1 MKSGQRVVVMGPTG
15 EPTEIEENTTAL
27 LLGGGLGNAVL
38 FSIARAF
45 REKGSKVI
53 YFAGYKKKEDFYKRE
68 EIEAHTDVVVYSVD
82 AGEPIE
88 AIRPQ
93 DKSFVGNIIQAMVAY
108 AEGQLGDV
116 PLPLNQATRLIAI
129 GSDRMMNAIAQ
140 QRHTTL
146 KPYLHEKHVGVASIN
161 SPMQCMMKAVCAQ
174 CLQRHV
180 DPDTGKESFVFS
192 CVNQDQLMDHVD
204 FSNLNTRLK
213 QNSVLEKVTNAWLTY
228 LVGEYGLGV
237 TAGDKPGR

>member
-1 MKSGQRVVVMGPTG
+1 MGPTG
-15 EPTEIEENTTAL
+15 EPTEIEENTTVL

-38 FSIARAF
+38 FSIAKAYK
-45 REKGSKVI
+45 EKGGNVI
-53 YFAGYKKKEDFYKRE
+53 YFAGYKKKADFYKRE

-93 DKSFVGNIIQAMVAY
+93 DKSFTGNIIQAMIAY
-108 AEGQLGDV
+108 AEGELGETPIRLDA
-116 PLPLNQATRLIAI
+116 ATRLIAI
-129 GSDRMMNAIAQ
+129 GSDRMMNAVAQ
-140 QRHTTL
+140 QRHSTL
-146 KPYLHEKHVGVASIN
+146 KPYLHPNHVGIASIN

-192 CVNQDQLMDHVD
+192 CVNQDQVMDHVD
-204 FSNLNTRLK
+204 FSNLNHRLK
-213 QNSVLEKVTNAWLTY
+213 QNSVAEKLADQWLTY
-228 LVGEYGLGV
+228 LIEKYRLEWV
-237 TAGDKPGR
+237 

>member
-1 MKSGQRVVVMGPTG
+1 
-15 EPTEIEENTTAL
+15 
-27 LLGGGLGNAVL
+27 VL
-38 FSIARAF
+38 FSIAKAF
-45 REKGSKVI
+45 KDQGGKVI

-68 EIEAHTDVVVYSVD
+68 EIEAHTDIVVYSVD

-108 AEGQLGDV
+108 AKGDLGEV
-116 PLPLNQATRLIAI
+116 PIPLHEAARIIAI
-129 GSDRMMNAIAQ
+129 GSDRMMNAVSQ
-140 QRHTTL
+140 QRHSTL
-146 KPYLHEKHVGVASIN
+146 KPYLNEKHVGVASIN

-180 DPDTGKESFVFS
+180 DPESGKESFVFS

-204 FSNLNTRLK
+204 FSNLNARLK
-213 QNSVLEKVTNAWLTY
+213 QNSVLEKITNSWLSY
-228 LVGEYGLGV
+228 LIEQHGL
-237 TAGDKPGR
+237 KPV